1 MPHSRSAFPTRL
13 WEWFAGRTGEN
24 GAPEHS
30 RVFESTTHRSRCTSY
45 EGANVVD
52 VALEVAHWIPFLIVL
67 PAHYTLTMS
76 NTCRKRNTQQIAAKR
91 KEDGCGT
98 PCPLRYH
105 GVQSRVIGS
114 ECRVPILR
122 CGTEPCHTPRS
133 RGTSSPRSEGRYSP
147 CLLPLEKRIL
157 IIVKGEA
164 IQTVLVFLPSLPST
178 LLHPSS
184 HSCDSSF
191 PQNNRLCVEYHA
203 LFHKSDSPRSFRR
216 DHFILPASPNM
227 AEKRENEIK

>member
-1 MPHSRSAFPTRL
+1 MPHSRSVFPTRL
-13 WEWFAGRTGEN
+13 REWFAGRTGEN

-30 RVFESTTHRSRCTSY
+30 RVSGSTTHRSRCTSY

-52 VALEVAHWIPFLIVL
+52 VALKVAHWIPFLIVL

-91 KEDGCGT
+91 KEDGRGT
-98 PCPLRYH
+98 PCPLRSH
-105 GVQSRVIGS
+105 GVQSRVVGS

-122 CGTEPCHTPRS
+122 CSTEPCHTPRS

-157 IIVKGEA
+157 IIIKGEA
-164 IQTVLVFLPSLPST
+164 IQTILVFT
-178 LLHPSS
+178 L
-184 HSCDSSF
+184 SSF
-191 PQNNRLCVEYHA
+191 N
-203 LFHKSDSPRSFRR
+203 S
-216 DHFILPASPNM
+216 PASFLSFM
-227 AEKRENEIK
+227 

>member
-1 MPHSRSAFPTRL
+1 MPHSRSVFPTRL
-13 WEWFAGRTGEN
+13 REWFAGRTGEN

-30 RVFESTTHRSRCTSY
+30 RVSGSTTHRSRCTSY

-67 PAHYTLTMS
+67 PVHYTLTMS

-91 KEDGCGT
+91 KEDGRGT
-98 PCPLRYH
+98 PCPLRSH
-105 GVQSRVIGS
+105 GVQSRVVGS

-122 CGTEPCHTPRS
+122 CSTEPCHTPRS
-133 RGTSSPRSEGRYSP
+133 RGTSSPRSEGRYFP

-157 IIVKGEA
+157 IIIKGEA

-178 LLHPSS
+178 LLHPSP
-184 HSCDSSF
+184 HSYDSSL
-191 PQNNRLCVEYHA
+191 PQKDRFYVEIHA
-203 LFHKSDSPRSFRR
+203 LLHKSGSSRSF
-216 DHFILPASPNM
+216 
-227 AEKRENEIK
+227 